1 MKLRIQSVVTFAALA
16 GAALGVLPAASAA
29 EIRLNGAT
37 TTIQGVVNPRKDAV
51 EKATGHTLTI
61 VGNNTGRGLA
71 DLADGKCDAALTS
84 EPLDIAL
91 SAAKAAGKDLNAADY
106 QLHTLSESQIAFVV
120 NPANPV
126 SKLTLAQVKDIHLGK
141 IANWKEVGGA
151 DMPIVV
157 FTDALTG
164 GTRAMVKKA
173 VLGGEEYGPK
183 CRPLDSV
190 RLVNSSV
197 SELRVGCGMVG
208 IGFVTSAVKVVET
221 EKVVRPLGIITKGAP
236 TADVQKVIEAF
247 KAAGK

>member
-1 MKLRIQSVVTFAALA
+1 MKPRLQSLITLTALA
-16 GAALGVLPAASAA
+16 GTVWAATSPTGAA

-37 TTIQGVVNPRKDAV
+37 TTIQGVINPRKEAV

-91 SAAKAAGKDLNAADY
+91 AAAKAAGKDLNAADY
-106 QLHTLSESQIAFVV
+106 QMHPISESQIVFVV
-120 NPANPV
+120 HPANPV
-126 SKLTLAQVKDIHLGK
+126 GKLSLAQVKDIHLGK
-141 IANWKEVGGA
+141 VANWKEVGGP

-157 FTDALTG
+157 FTDAVTG
-164 GTRAMVKKA
+164 GTRAMVKKV

-197 SELRVGCGMVG
+197 SELRNSCGMVG
-208 IGFVTSAVKVVET
+208 IGFVTGGVKTVET
-221 EKVVRPLGIITKGAP
+221 EKVVRPLGLITKGAP
-236 TADVQKVIEAF
+236 SADVQKILEAF